1 VSVKNGVESEALEG
15 IFDAPSAINKT
26 IVSKSVPLPAKNI
39 KSRIIGTSAFISAES
54 TIKMGAIATSAYVFG
69 SSIGITKAKAIS
81 GDIVGSKILLEVP
94 IKQSMAGKKLVVNLF
109 LANDAGESQP
119 SQVVIDVPSIPSATF
134 AIPKKPKAPNTV
146 FCTKGSISRT
156 FAATSCPPGWKK

>member
-1 VSVKNGVESEALEG
+1 MKNGIESEALEG
-15 IFDAPSAINKT
+15 IFDAPSAINKNV
-26 IVSKSVPLPAKNI
+26 VSKTVPLPAKNI

-54 TIKMGAIATSAYVFG
+54 TIKVGSIATSAYVFG
-69 SSIGITKAKAIS
+69 SSVGVSKANAIA

-109 LANDAGESQP
+109 LANDAGESEP
-119 SQVVIDVPSIPSATF
+119 RQVVIDVPSIPSASF
-134 AIPKKPKAPNTV
+134 ATPSKPKAPNTV

-156 FAATSCPPGWKK
+156 FAAISCPPGWKK